1 MVEQL
6 SLKASLKA
14 TPWFSQHALHNRGI
28 LRIYCLQMADER
40 RGAGAQALCLCTQ
53 FIKSQ
58 IKGSV
63 GIQGGRKQRCKDTIN
78 PYNETSKSCPLP
90 GAVCIWT
97 PGRKW
102 HALQSLWS
110 EIAFFLICAVV
121 FTAGMLWSECVS
133 VCQQDSQIDSQI
145 KSFGQA
151 ISGIIIRVHKTTV
164 LLYEHIFNKTSV

>member
-1 MVEQL
+1 MFLKRKKNPKLTQRTKKRSNIELAYRTKLSKSLSMVEQL

-102 HALQSLWS
+102 HALQSL
-110 EIAFFLICAVV
+110 
-121 FTAGMLWSECVS
+121 
-133 VCQQDSQIDSQI
+133 
-145 KSFGQA
+145 
-151 ISGIIIRVHKTTV
+151 
-164 LLYEHIFNKTSV
+164 